1 MGADNQAESVP
12 ERKRL
17 SAIAKIKQDLAW
29 RSVTG
34 VLREH
39 IVLTRQQAEELI
51 AEFERF
57 SSQGGER
64 VISGVACSTVATAGR
79 RPGLGRMAKAKSIGW
94 AIYVA
99 GFVIWLFGYLS
110 TGHAATFDWDVVAP
124 SWISSFVPNLEAEFG
139 LALMFASMIPI
150 YWRAG
155 RKRP

>member
-39 IVLTRQQAEELI
+39 IVLTRQQAEELV

-57 SSQGGER
+57 SSQGGKSDLGGGLLER
-64 VISGVACSTVATAGR
+64 DDGGQKT
-79 RPGLGRMAKAKSIGW
+79 
-94 AIYVA
+94 
-99 GFVIWLFGYLS
+99 
-110 TGHAATFDWDVVAP
+110 
-124 SWISSFVPNLEAEFG
+124 EA
-139 LALMFASMIPI
+139 
-150 YWRAG
+150 R
-155 RKRP
+155 

>member
-39 IVLTRQQAEELI
+39 IVLTRQQAEELV

-57 SSQGGER
+57 STQGGKSDLNRSTSATSSSACWR
-64 VISGVACSTVATAGR
+64 VSTMCSLRTPVTLRQARSCLIFAIADKRLRSGT
-79 RPGLGRMAKAKSIGW
+79 
-94 AIYVA
+94 
-99 GFVIWLFGYLS
+99 LS
-110 TGHAATFDWDVVAP
+110 A
-124 SWISSFVPNLEAEFG
+124 
-139 LALMFASMIPI
+139 
-150 YWRAG
+150 
-155 RKRP
+155 